1 MKGGY
6 NKVLMQW
13 VKDFE
18 VEATV
23 VSHLTQIVKIILH
36 ISSLHEELD
45 TLALGR
51 KYSVY
56 SMGRYDL
63 WQFSKVS

>member
-1 MKGGY
+1 MVTTKC
-6 NKVLMQW
+6 LCSEL
-13 VKDFE
+13 VKDFQ

-23 VSHLTQIVKIILH
+23 LFVSHLTQIVKIIFY

-63 WQFSKVS
+63 